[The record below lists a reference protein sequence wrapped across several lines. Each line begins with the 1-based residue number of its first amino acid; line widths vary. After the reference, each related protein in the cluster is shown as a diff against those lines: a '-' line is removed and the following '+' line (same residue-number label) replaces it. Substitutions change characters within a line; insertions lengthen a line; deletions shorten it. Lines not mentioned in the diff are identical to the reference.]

1 MKRETK
7 KQMFAIFMLVTF
19 VGSTAAIA
27 FMSSSGTEEKEKVQ
41 LIIDTPLANADEAT
55 YLQKNYVILKYFY
68 NDECTA
74 CDTPMVE
81 QLVQDLGG
89 TIIIEEIDTTLYP
102 DEAITYSV
110 QSVPYYY
117 FKGSTITKLSGN
129 VTSDELFKAACDI
142 YFDPIDQCS
151 LT

>member
-1 MKRETK
+1 MKRDTK

-27 FMSSSGTEEKEKVQ
+27 FMSSFGTEEEKVQ
-41 LIIDTPLANADEAT
+41 LIVDKPLTNAEEAA
-55 YLQKNYVILKYFY
+55 YLQKNYVVLKYFY
-68 NDECTA
+68 SDECTA

-81 QLVQDLGG
+81 QLVQDLAGK
-89 TIIIEEIDTTLYP
+89 IIIEEIDTMLYP
-102 DEAITYSV
+102 EEATTYSV

-129 VTSDELFKAACDI
+129 VTSVELFNAACDI
-142 YFDPIDQCS
+142 YFEPIDQCS
-151 LT
+151 LI